1 MVASSSSQINIL
13 DWFSSS
19 EMLRIFV
26 YSRGV
31 DRFLREIGPDV
42 IILPELN
49 VGTLSTIFVAK
60 GKRNRVPAVVVPFAI
75 PNPTEPA
82 AYYGNDPL
90 HRADRPLGRVLG
102 RLYPQWRFEH
112 EGKKRLRLPPLVA
125 SILKILGFST
135 RATWILNRGDAAAI
149 ALDSEA
155 QRDFYLH
162 PGFPRDQLKVTGD
175 LNYCVP
181 FAMKQELVDEL
192 CRRRGLQP
200 GLPLLVC
207 GFRPT
212 NIAAQTPETL
222 SSQATHP

>member
-1 MVASSSSQINIL
+1 
-13 DWFSSS
+13 
-19 EMLRIFV
+19 MLRIFV

-125 SILKILGFST
+125 SILKILWFST

-181 FAMKQELVDEL
+181 FRDEAGTCGRTL
-192 CRRRGLQP
+192 PQARIATRIASP
-200 GLPLLVC
+200 GMRLP
-207 GFRPT
+207 PDQYSST
-212 NIAAQTPETL
+212 NTRDFEFSSYASVIKAWIAAL
-222 SSQATHP
+222 G